1 MEVLFDLTDDAIIN
15 LQEKYL
21 IELETEAK
29 TEPEREAMN
38 AMAQLYALG
47 KIDFYIDVNEMEPR
61 NRLKFVIVEP
71 S

>member
-1 MEVLFDLTDDAIIN
+1 METLLDLTNDDILN

-21 IELETEAK
+21 ITLEVEAETEQ
-29 TEPEREAMN
+29 ERDAMN

-47 KIDFYIDVNEMEPR
+47 KIDFFIDVNELEPR
-61 NRLKFVIVEP
+61 NRLKFFGVEP